1 MADQVEEL
9 IKEIAAKHG
18 IAVSRDDPI
27 LVLQTINNR
36 LMQDSSKAQQAQLDQ
51 YKEELEA
58 LALRWGTDAKDKA
71 ERILNA
77 ALTASKGAMDK
88 AMQENAKSTAATVRA
103 EVDAALGR
111 VAGQVK
117 DARRQPEPL
126 AVALHIAQRL
136 QRQQD
141 APGARARQARAAGHF
156 TQGLLGRGGAERAD
170 HLQPARKRLHVA
182 VTGFGRAGLRGQG
195 QGGGQGGM

>member
-1 MADQVEEL
+1 MIADQVEEL

-117 DARRQPEPL
+117 DARRIGL
-126 AVALHIAQRL
+126 LNVLASCITLAAAAVALW
-136 QRQQD
+136 
-141 APGARARQARAAGHF
+141 
-156 TQGLLGRGGAERAD
+156 
-170 HLQPARKRLHVA
+170 VA
-182 VTGFGRAGLRGQG
+182 LR
-195 QGGGQGGM
+195 

>member
-117 DARRQPEPL
+117 DARRIGRL
-126 AVALHIAQRL
+126 NVLASCITLAAAAVALW
-136 QRQQD
+136 
-141 APGARARQARAAGHF
+141 
-156 TQGLLGRGGAERAD
+156 
-170 HLQPARKRLHVA
+170 VA
-182 VTGFGRAGLRGQG
+182 LR
-195 QGGGQGGM
+195 

>member
-1 MADQVEEL
+1 MSDQVEEL

-117 DARRQPEPL
+117 DARRIGL
-126 AVALHIAQRL
+126 LNVLASCITLAAAAVALW
-136 QRQQD
+136 
-141 APGARARQARAAGHF
+141 
-156 TQGLLGRGGAERAD
+156 
-170 HLQPARKRLHVA
+170 VA
-182 VTGFGRAGLRGQG
+182 LR
-195 QGGGQGGM
+195 

>member
-77 ALTASKGAMDK
+77 ALAASKEAMSK
-88 AMQENAKSTAATVRA
+88 TMQENAKSIAATVRG
-103 EVDAALGR
+103 EVDASLGR
-111 VAGQVK
+111 IGGQVK
-117 DARRQPEPL
+117 DAQRIGVL
-126 AVALHIAQRL
+126 NVLASCITLVAAAVALW
-136 QRQQD
+136 
-141 APGARARQARAAGHF
+141 
-156 TQGLLGRGGAERAD
+156 
-170 HLQPARKRLHVA
+170 VA
-182 VTGFGRAGLRGQG
+182 LR
-195 QGGGQGGM
+195 

>member
-117 DARRQPEPL
+117 DAQRIGL
-126 AVALHIAQRL
+126 LNVLASCITLAAAAVALW
-136 QRQQD
+136 
-141 APGARARQARAAGHF
+141 
-156 TQGLLGRGGAERAD
+156 
-170 HLQPARKRLHVA
+170 VA
-182 VTGFGRAGLRGQG
+182 LR
-195 QGGGQGGM
+195 

>member
-117 DARRQPEPL
+117 DARRIGL
-126 AVALHIAQRL
+126 LNVLASCFTLAAAAVALW
-136 QRQQD
+136 
-141 APGARARQARAAGHF
+141 
-156 TQGLLGRGGAERAD
+156 
-170 HLQPARKRLHVA
+170 VA
-182 VTGFGRAGLRGQG
+182 LR
-195 QGGGQGGM
+195 